1 MLKNAVKKAIQS
13 AGYDLRRYAPDATTE
28 ARYFRLLQRHNV
40 NLVFDIGANAGQ
52 FACSLRHAGYTGRII
67 SFEPIAAAWHQ
78 LVEASQDDALWE
90 IAPRAAIGDQS
101 GELELHIAG
110 NSFSSSLLEMLD
122 SHVAA
127 IPDSA
132 YVRTEQVPVHR
143 LDDVAGRYLRAD
155 SVPFLKIDTQGY
167 EGRVLHGASQVLSRV
182 VGLCI
187 ELSFTPLYAGQPL
200 YREIAGYV
208 EERGFEIWDVAP
220 AFVDPQTERMLQID
234 ATFFRS

>member
-1 MLKNAVKKAIQS
+1 MLKNAVKKAMQS
-13 AGYDLRRYAPDATTE
+13 AGYEVRHYAPDATTE
-28 ARYFRLLQRHNV
+28 SRYLRLLQRHRV
-40 NLVFDIGANAGQ
+40 NLVFDIGANVGQ
-52 FACSLRHAGYTGRII
+52 FARSLRQAGYTGRIV
-67 SFEPIAAAWHQ
+67 SFEPIAAAWQQ
-78 LVEASQDDALWE
+78 LAEASQRDPLWE
-90 IAPRAAIGDQS
+90 IAPRGAIGEET

-110 NSFSSSLLEMLD
+110 NSYSSSLLDMLD

-127 IPDSA
+127 LPNSA
-132 YVRTEQVPVHR
+132 YVRTERVPVHR
-143 LDDVAGRYLRAD
+143 LDDVTAVYLRED

-167 EGRVLHGASQVLSRV
+167 EGRVLRGASQLLSRA
-182 VGLCI
+182 VGLCL

-208 EERGFEIWDVAP
+208 EERGFELWDVAP